1 MGDLRVQLC
10 RRLIT
15 FLFKSL
21 NQWKREFLYS
31 NFEKLGFKYGL
42 SKLILNYDTPITP
55 SDTFAGTISFVFVEN
70 QLPLK
75 VDFRLSQHSHSKSG
89 HPTLEINWANLETN
103 GKLTLGEN
111 ISDNPDVHA
120 WIIDNLLEVF
130 AVAVQQTYLEI
141 IALCTSSES
150 HECGTKL
157 PTSGLTVARRFVNEV
172 SSAHLH

>member
-10 RRLIT
+10 RKLIT
-15 FLFKSL
+15 FLVKSF
-21 NQWKREFLYS
+21 NQWRCGLLYS

-42 SKLILNYDTPITP
+42 SKLTLNYNTPISP
-55 SDTFAGTISFVFVEN
+55 SDAFAGTINFVLVGN
-70 QLPLK
+70 QQSQT
-75 VDFRLSQHSHSKSG
+75 VDFQLSQHSHSKSG
-89 HPTLEINWANLETN
+89 YPTLEINWGNMETN

-111 ISDNPDVHA
+111 ISDNPDVHS

-130 AVAVQQTYLEI
+130 AVAVQQTYFEVN
-141 IALCTSSES
+141 ALCTSSES

-172 SSAHLH
+172 FFAHLH